1 MIKIQKSTLHII
13 ITTVAIGMIVTSGI
27 LQYFIIIPSDHK
39 ISEYRQAIVDNQT
52 LIRDLWN
59 SFSINEN
66 KVNAALTISA
76 LTTKDNSEAQ
86 KVRDYYLLAFS
97 SLSRNAQIQDI
108 IKAMDKERNDTIDYI
123 NRIYAKQSDIQEE
136 IAVLDMSKKRL
147 ADVAFFLQ
155 MISLML
161 VIIKKDIPN
170 E

>member
-1 MIKIQKSTLHII
+1 MDKTTLHISITI
-13 ITTVAIGMIVTSGI
+13 IAIGMIVTSGI

-39 ISEYRQAIVDNQT
+39 ISEYRQAIADNQT
-52 LIRDLWN
+52 LIKDLWG

-76 LTTKDNSEAQ
+76 LTTKENSEAQ
-86 KVRDYYLLAFS
+86 KVRDYYLLAFP
-97 SLSRNAQIQDI
+97 SLNKNAPISEIIQ
-108 IKAMDKERNDTIDYI
+108 AMDKERNDTIEYI
-123 NRIYAKQSDIQEE
+123 NRLYAKQTDIQTE
-136 IAVLDMSKKRL
+136 IATLDMSKKRL

-155 MISLML
+155 MLSLML